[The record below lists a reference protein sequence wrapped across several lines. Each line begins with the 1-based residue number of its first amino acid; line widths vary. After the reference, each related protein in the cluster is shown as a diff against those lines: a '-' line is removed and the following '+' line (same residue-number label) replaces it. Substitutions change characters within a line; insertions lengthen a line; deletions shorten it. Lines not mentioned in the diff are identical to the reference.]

1 MILRP
6 LIALLLT
13 ITLLLTAMGRER
25 NAPEASPVDK
35 GSAEITPDEEREA
48 RELVTRL
55 TTRWRETEDI
65 GPLIE
70 ELFVA
75 DFADRLRQE
84 PRYLFFSELKKE
96 QLGPQDREDLRRHYV
111 AMTNLLHLFVRLYE
125 VYLPLLKAEEGGE
138 DFEPEKL
145 LPANVIEVLK
155 SNPTLSAIYDEEL
168 GGKAETPASQSPD
181 KSVEDKRER
190 RVETIEQLRALTDT
204 LERAVVLL
212 RDHVRTLPLT
222 QPASELLKEQESQGN
237 SEPSE
242 SDDTMKPR
250 VYILSEDF
258 YGYPSGTRLICVDIL
273 PFHMDLVRVGQRLKV
288 LTIHIKSD

>member
-1 MILRP
+1 V
-6 LIALLLT
+6 IALLLT
-13 ITLLLTAMGRER
+13 ISLALTAMGLGRSR
-25 NAPEASPVDK
+25 PDAPPVDK
-35 GSAEITPDEEREA
+35 GSAEITADEEREA
-48 RELVTRL
+48 REIVTRL

-65 GPLIE
+65 GPLTE

-75 DFADRLRQE
+75 DFADRLRYE
-84 PRYLFFSELKKE
+84 PQYLFFSELKTE
-96 QLGPQDREDLRRHYV
+96 QLGPEDREDLRRHYV

-125 VYLPLLKAEEGGE
+125 VYLPLRKSEEEGGE
-138 DFEPEKL
+138 EFEPEKL
-145 LPANVIEVLK
+145 LPANVIEVFK

-168 GGKAETPASQSPD
+168 GDKAETPANQSPD
-181 KSVEDKRER
+181 QSVEGKRQT

-204 LERAVVLL
+204 VERAVVLL

-222 QPASELLKEQESQGN
+222 LPASELVKEQDSQGD
-237 SEPSE
+237 SEPAESE
-242 SDDTMKPR
+242 DSTKPR

-288 LTIHIKSD
+288 LTIHIQSD